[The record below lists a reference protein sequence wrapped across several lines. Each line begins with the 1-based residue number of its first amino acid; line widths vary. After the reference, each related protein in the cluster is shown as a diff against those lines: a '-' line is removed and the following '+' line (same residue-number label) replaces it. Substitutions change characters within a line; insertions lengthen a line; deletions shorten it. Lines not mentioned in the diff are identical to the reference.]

1 MSVIATEGKK
11 VSDLLV
17 NELWA
22 DLGYCRTTYTY
33 NGAAKT
39 FAIGELVTAVGG
51 VPAAAANITGIVLQ
65 SVTAPL
71 NTNTTLTV
79 LEKGPAVVKGGGIVL
94 GALTLPNVTAQ
105 LKTMGIAVL
114 ETI

>member
-17 NELWA
+17 AEQFP
-22 DLGYCRTTYTY
+22 DLGFCRTTFTY

-39 FAIGELVTAVGG
+39 FAIGELVTNVGG
-51 VPAAAANITGIVLQ
+51 VPAAAANIAGVVLQ
-65 SVTAPL
+65 AVSAPL
-71 NTNTTLTV
+71 NTNTTLVV

-94 GALTLPNVTAQ
+94 GALTLPNVTTQ

-114 ETI
+114 DTI

>member
-51 VPAAAANITGIVLQ
+51 VLIDGSSSAIINSPY
-65 SVTAPL
+65 
-71 NTNTTLTV
+71 
-79 LEKGPAVVKGGGIVL
+79 
-94 GALTLPNVTAQ
+94 GALQFVFNGTEWNIV
-105 LKTMGIAVL
+105 
-114 ETI
+114 